1 MATRAL
7 QEWARIQAAGY
18 PGVEVK
24 NMSSSFRDGLA
35 FCAIIHRHRPDLID
49 FDLLSKENVYENNR
63 LAFEVAEQ
71 ELGVPALL
79 DPEDMVA
86 MRVPDRLS
94 ILTYVSQ
101 LYNYFTNQTHAGVPP
116 SMKRPAETSPSE
128 PLIKKAVT
136 VSKQVLSSNN
146 DSSDETAERP
156 SRNTLSS
163 KCAICSK
170 HVHLVQRYLVDGKL
184 YHRNCF
190 RCKEC
195 SSTLLPGAYKPGAH
209 LGTFVCTHHRGRVTG
224 QLQRP
229 LSGQPLQSHHG
240 SGSLP
245 AQTLSSASPLT
256 RHRPQGPTER
266 SEDYKRSPSLETE
279 INEEEDSE
287 KSNTKEG
294 LSLSVKQLS
303 AVFSIPAGSSHF
315 ITGTTSRQ
323 LVLSHSSDLEDTSK
337 PGADSHP
344 GEEALRSTDSCDPKE
359 QSERGVGEQPL
370 PGPQSDLQNSQTE
383 PQQAAQMEMGIA
395 TENTAS
401 TNASG
406 TPVRCT
412 DKSPDTN
419 LASVNKETPDEKL
432 KTPPVPVPRKT
443 VDSASSPVTT
453 PRPVPRTRISF
464 GGGSVTGEIPVQ
476 KPESTILV
484 NGGVTEQ
491 PTPVPKPRD
500 RPQSLTERK
509 GEDSKAKEHPWIAL
523 VNSESKRRLAP
534 PRPGV
539 PAKPSSAQEEAAES
553 HALNPFDMDDEE
565 EADDTSENVQS
576 AASTDTTPKSNHP
589 WYGIQLTN
597 SPRSKKRPAPR
608 VPNASPSASHSLQ
621 FQTHDYSASETSPSP
636 SLSME
641 SISGNSAKSTPE
653 LHRRFEAGT
662 AENSPA
668 AACENPAAAS
678 ESHTAASESHT
689 AASESHTAA
698 SESHT
703 AASESHTAA
712 SESHTAA
719 SESHTAASESHT
731 AASESHTAASE
742 SHTAASESHTAASE
756 SHTAA
761 SESHTAASENPAAAT
776 ENPAAATESHT
787 AASENHAAATE
798 SHTAATESHTAASE
812 NPADATESLTAV
824 SESHTATSENPA
836 DATES
841 HTAAT
846 ESHTA
851 ATESHTAATESHTA
865 ATERHTAAT
874 ESHTAATESH
884 TAATESHTA
893 ATESLTEVTESPA
906 AACESNTA
914 ANENSAASANTLLIT
929 ESPSPSSHHRPP
941 PKPPVSRSPQIPAR
955 PSPETNRLKHSSTDH
970 QPKSSCK
977 ENPFDRKSSPAGITA
992 PPRPRKGPKPAR
1004 PPAPGHGFP
1013 LIKRKVHAD
1022 QYIPEESIQGELEQL
1037 EQSLDELEHHGVA
1050 LEEKLRSCENDEEE
1064 DDLLVD
1070 WFKLIHEK
1078 HMLVRRES
1086 ELVYTFKQQNLEE
1099 RQADVEYELRCLLNK
1114 PEKDWTDEDRARE
1127 TELMQELITVIEQRN
1142 AIINSLDEDRQRE
1155 EEEDKVL
1162 AAMIK
1167 NKDFHKDTN
1176 SEIKKKLKFKP
1187 SKMLKFLGNKPEGK
1201 SKNTKEKNL

>member
-136 VSKQVLSSNN
+136 VSKQVLSSNQN

-303 AVFSIPAGSSHF
+303 AVFSIPAGSSHS

-534 PRPGV
+534 PRPV

-653 LHRRFEAGT
+653 LHR
-662 AENSPA
+662 
-668 AACENPAAAS
+668 
-678 ESHTAASESHT
+678 
-689 AASESHTAA
+689 
-698 SESHT
+698 
-703 AASESHTAA
+703 
-712 SESHTAA
+712 
-719 SESHTAASESHT
+719 
-731 AASESHTAASE
+731 
-742 SHTAASESHTAASE
+742 
-756 SHTAA
+756 
-761 SESHTAASENPAAAT
+761 
-776 ENPAAATESHT
+776 
-787 AASENHAAATE
+787 
-798 SHTAATESHTAASE
+798 
-812 NPADATESLTAV
+812 
-824 SESHTATSENPA
+824 
-836 DATES
+836 
-841 HTAAT
+841 
-846 ESHTA
+846 
-851 ATESHTAATESHTA
+851 
-865 ATERHTAAT
+865 
-874 ESHTAATESH
+874 
-884 TAATESHTA
+884 
-893 ATESLTEVTESPA
+893 
-906 AACESNTA
+906 
-914 ANENSAASANTLLIT
+914 
-929 ESPSPSSHHRPP
+929 SHHRPP

>member
-7 QEWARIQAAGY
+7 QEWARIQATGY

-49 FDLLSKENVYENNR
+49 FDSLSKENVYENNR

-229 LSGQPLQSHHG
+229 LSSQPLQSPHG

-245 AQTLSSASPLT
+245 ARTLSSASPLT
-256 RHRPQGPTER
+256 LHRPQGPTKR
-266 SEDYKRSPSLETE
+266 SEDYKGSPSLETE
-279 INEEEDSE
+279 INEEEGGE
-287 KSNTKEG
+287 KPNTKEG

-303 AVFSIPAGSSHF
+303 AVFSVPAGSSHS
-315 ITGTTSRQ
+315 ITGTTSRH
-323 LVLSHSSDLEDTSK
+323 LELSHSSDLEDTSK
-337 PGADSHP
+337 PGADSPP

-370 PGPQSDLQNSQTE
+370 PGSQSDLQNSQTE
-383 PQQAAQMEMGIA
+383 PQQAAHMEMGMA

-406 TPVRCT
+406 TPVRST

-419 LASVNKETPDEKL
+419 LALVNKETPDEKL

-464 GGGSVTGEIPVQ
+464 SGGSVTGEISVQ

-509 GEDSKAKEHPWIAL
+509 EEDSKAKEHPWIAL
-523 VNSESKRRLAP
+523 VNSESKRRPAP

-565 EADDTSENVQS
+565 EADDASDDVQS
-576 AASTDTTPKSNHP
+576 TASTDTTPKSNHP
-589 WYGIQLTN
+589 WYGIQLAN
-597 SPRSKKRPAPR
+597 SPRSKKRVAPR

-662 AENSPA
+662 ADNSPA
-668 AACENPAAAS
+668 
-678 ESHTAASESHT
+678 
-689 AASESHTAA
+689 
-698 SESHT
+698 
-703 AASESHTAA
+703 
-712 SESHTAA
+712 
-719 SESHTAASESHT
+719 
-731 AASESHTAASE
+731 
-742 SHTAASESHTAASE
+742 
-756 SHTAA
+756 AA
-761 SESHTAASENPAAAT
+761 SESHTAASENPA
-776 ENPAAATESHT
+776 EI
-787 AASENHAAATE
+787 TE

-812 NPADATESLTAV
+812 NPAEITESHTAASECLTEVSENPAEVSESPSAASESYTAVSESYTAVSESYTAVSESYAAVSESYAAV
-824 SESHTATSENPA
+824 SESHTAVSE
-836 DATES
+836 S
-841 HTAAT
+841 Y
-846 ESHTA
+846 
-851 ATESHTAATESHTA
+851 
-865 ATERHTAAT
+865 
-874 ESHTAATESH
+874 
-884 TAATESHTA
+884 
-893 ATESLTEVTESPA
+893 
-906 AACESNTA
+906 TA
-914 ANENSAASANTLLIT
+914 ANENSAASENTLLIT
-929 ESPSPSSHHRPP
+929 ESPSPSSHRRPP
-941 PKPPVSRSPQIPAR
+941 PKPPVSRSPPIPAR

-1155 EEEDKVL
+1155 EEEDKLL

-1201 SKNTKEKNL
+1201 SKNAKEKNL